1 MVANVRQIRLF
12 RNIVRPRL
20 LIVRLILVCIATSI
34 AIAAPHFGLIVAI
47 IGSFSVSLL
56 SFVLPSAMYLAVI
69 TGDVMTAECFPRNGQ
84 YQGFES
90 SDGGNFSVTS
100 TLRGGN
106 GVCGSQWVTREM
118 AREGVLLAF
127 GIATCALTT
136 TLTVLSAAG
145 AIQ

>member
-1 MVANVRQIRLF
+1 MVANVRQTRLF
-12 RNIVRPRL
+12 RNIVRPRV

-56 SFVLPSAMYLAVI
+56 SFVLPSAMNLAVI

-100 TLRGGN
+100 ALRGGN

-118 AREGVLLAF
+118 AREGVLLAL